1 MEQTSLQAKQAGPGW
16 AWPLWGVAAGVLG
29 AIGHIFAFPDV
40 SEEEYQSGAA
50 LIETLD
56 RTTYHIGVVA
66 GLLAVFS
73 LLLFASGFRRWAAAI
88 APASLAAGA
97 VTMALVA
104 SAGAMILGYGMK
116 GSLAVYLPGG
126 IDEGSM
132 ASEGLYSVF
141 MFLDLGP
148 FMAWWGVAMAA
159 AAIGWLS
166 LRERVLPLW
175 LGVLSALFVVIPL
188 GVLVATGLPGF
199 PGVVDPLWLVIT
211 GVGLAVTLRRSVPA
225 RVVQPAYS
233 S

>member
-1 MEQTSLQAKQAGPGW
+1 
-16 AWPLWGVAAGVLG
+16 
-29 AIGHIFAFPDV
+29 
-40 SEEEYQSGAA
+40 
-50 LIETLD
+50 
-56 RTTYHIGVVA
+56 
-66 GLLAVFS
+66 
-73 LLLFASGFRRWAAAI
+73 
-88 APASLAAGA
+88 
-97 VTMALVA
+97 
-104 SAGAMILGYGMK
+104 
-116 GSLAVYLPGG
+116 
-126 IDEGSM
+126 
-132 ASEGLYSVF
+132 
-141 MFLDLGP
+141 
-148 FMAWWGVAMAA
+148 MAWWGVAMAA